1 MSRTTNEPK
10 GTKFSAVTTVTGAS
24 DDLIEIEGQ
33 VSEEFSA
40 YGTDEDEP
48 KFLAFSDGTLLKV
61 TYDGLWRF
69 ALVSRGTAEYSKEEG
84 CEDEDTNDVVTL
96 KGDIRWVCYGEKF
109 AKATH

>member
-1 MSRTTNEPK
+1 MSETTNK
-10 GTKFSAVTTVTGAS
+10 STGKKVAMVTTVTGAS

-33 VSEEFSA
+33 ISEEFSA

-48 KFLAFSDGTLLKV
+48 KFLGFSDGTLLRV

-69 ALVSRGTAEYSKEEG
+69 SLVSRGSADYSKVDG

-96 KGDIRWVCYGEKF
+96 KGDIRWVCYGEKI
-109 AKATH
+109 AKARA